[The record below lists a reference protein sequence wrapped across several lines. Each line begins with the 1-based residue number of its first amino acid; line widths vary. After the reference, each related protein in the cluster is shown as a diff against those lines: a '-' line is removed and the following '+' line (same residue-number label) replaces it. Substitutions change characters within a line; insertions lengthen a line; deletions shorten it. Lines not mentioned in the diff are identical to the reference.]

1 VAIKNRSQQDIID
14 NVPVVKSLEEEK
26 RYFST
31 SPVYSTLPPGCTGTQ
46 ALTDKITKIL
56 YTQIKDSMPNI
67 IVEISSKANDI
78 QDKLNKLGPGVAK
91 TPQELID
98 YVWKQIAK
106 FLRIFKNSLEGTR
119 DPEYGEE
126 PFGPKIRKLLNEFY
140 KDHYDDPATED
151 LKDEDI
157 EKAMRDFP
165 GDSIPG
171 FPSIDAFLALLNPF
185 LSKLKNPATLLID
198 EVHKILEESSHQIM
212 EKVMTKKY
220 PVFNSKFL
228 DTVLKVLE

>member
-1 VAIKNRSQQDIID
+1 MAIKNRSQQDIID
-14 NVPVVKSLEEEK
+14 NIPVVKSLEEEK

-198 EVHKILEESSHQIM
+198 
-212 EKVMTKKY
+212 
-220 PVFNSKFL
+220 
-228 DTVLKVLE
+228 